1 MNYTITLDDLIEIEK
16 VYYYDS
22 DGEEQPIYKTDNP
35 LYVEGNPYYERNDN
49 TITVISTNTIPIPRV
64 DYESTKT
71 GINLGTVGAVDINS
85 VTDGE
90 GNNLEYTV
98 NDDNTLTVSNLNV
111 NDSVRVNYDLERI
124 RIGALEYQDNDKS
137 KNPTKYGMR
146 IRNSQGEDVLTT
158 DDNGDI
164 TMTGTIHAYAGDFT
178 GTVNAQAGEFSGSV
192 RVGSDN
198 QYVALTTELEDGPA
212 IASSDYM
219 KDRNTGWAIVG
230 NGDAYFHNI
239 TARGCIRTAVFEYEE
254 INAVGGAFLF
264 RPSSTIRNALLDDD
278 DIIITVEKDN
288 GFNNGDWVK
297 VAGAGSAAASL
308 RGGIYQIER
317 VYDIY
322 YGDESNETSGSSE
335 VLVPCTYRLLGAAAD
350 FEPYVQEQEGER
362 VSALE
367 GGAFIS
373 LCGEPDESSEFYDNY
388 GIGIN
393 SGQGQLFMPE
403 RAISLFETSVDDSG
417 SSPEVSMAYTGILGT
432 LPELKFFQTGVD
444 ESSQPTYS
452 VDADIYSNMEKT
464 QGIYTNNMY
473 IGDEDQYVAFYEES
487 NEKVLDI
494 AAGSIS
500 VGMGNYDPLYLIG
513 DQYGVALYKGEKVD
527 STQLI
532 NTNNVYITDENIQIR
547 DGQSPLALFSQDDI
561 KLITNESMG
570 TYTDI
575 SSGSYQ
581 IYNKGDLVYNLGYSS
596 VEREG
601 ETQYNK
607 YDFGFLI
614 GSTLTT
620 GIKKREYSSLPTK
633 IIANLN
639 NENLSDYYDFDNDV
653 PLINGWTVDIL
664 ESNTLTVNNN
674 TFTIEY
680 DETSEESF
688 DLITLSLTEYQTPV
702 RSLYIEPESKNGW
715 RISSAEKFFYFP
727 LSPQSNSTIELGF
740 WYNNTHYST
749 TFVADIG
756 STYTFTV
763 GTMSFITIKY
773 DGLLT
778 FTITTTISPANNP
791 KIYNLYGFYYVSNG
805 LYSNSINITQNFAYY
820 LPSLNIG
827 YSDDIRDYAFALG
840 KGTGPNDKETAF
852 GVDWDGHLYLYD
864 DIIFTRDTETQF
876 YVQGDGVGAGVEIGT
891 EGTYNTGYI
900 NYRFQSLETY
910 NLSVSQT
917 GTLSLRQVPWSD
929 AQHGPDWGSATEIW
943 NVDMTKVPQMEYLS
957 TSSSYKNTTTG
968 WEYVGITF
976 TVPSGYLYLAH
987 IYAGWSS
994 GSAGTT
1000 GVGFHHMNT
1009 LSGNYTNPRHSS
1021 TVSTAQDSPL
1031 FKLSSGT
1038 YYVFV
1043 KRGNANVT
1051 NTNYVYAL
1059 KMPIPPTGSL

>member
-1 MNYTITLDDLIEIEK
+1 MNYIVTLDDLIEIEK
-16 VYYYDS
+16 VYYYDNN
-22 DGEEQPIYKTDNP
+22 GGEQPIELTGDP
-35 LYVEGNPYYERNDN
+35 HYEVTNN
-49 TITVISTNTIPIPRV
+49 TITVISSNEIPVPRI
-64 DYESTKT
+64 DYKSSKT

-85 VTDGE
+85 VTDE
-90 GNNLEYTV
+90 NENNLEYVV
-98 NDDNTLTVSNLNV
+98 NDDNTLTVSNLNIG
-111 NDSVRVNYDLERI
+111 DSVRVNYDLERI
-124 RIGALEYQDNDKS
+124 RIGALEYEDGDKS

-178 GTVNAQAGEFSGSV
+178 GTVNAQAGEFSGNV
-192 RVGSDN
+192 RVGADDK
-198 QYVALTTELEDGPA
+198 YVALTTELENGPA

-219 KDRNTGWAIVG
+219 NDRNTGWAIIG

-264 RPSSTIRNALLDDD
+264 RPSSTIRSALLDDD

-297 VAGAGSAAASL
+297 IAGAGSTAASL
-308 RGGIYQIER
+308 FGGIYQIEK

-322 YGDESNETSGSSE
+322 YGDESNEASEPSE

-350 FEPYVQEQEGER
+350 FSPYVPEQDSGR

-403 RAISLFETSVDDSG
+403 RAISLFETSVDDSS

-432 LPELKFFQTGVD
+432 LPKLEFFQTGVD

-452 VDADIYSNMEKT
+452 VDTDIYRNMEKT

-473 IGDEDQYVAFYEES
+473 IGDEDQYVVFYEES

-500 VGMGNYDPLYLIG
+500 VGMGDYDPLYLIG
-513 DQYGVALYKGEKVD
+513 DQYGVALYRGEKAD
-527 STQLI
+527 STQTI
-532 NTNNVYITDENIQIR
+532 QGNNLFIDDESLQLR
-547 DGQSPLALFSQDDI
+547 DGKIPLSIFKNDGIELIGAEANVFINNDNFKIEQQQNAIFNIDYSNKTYIVERTESSVKNYLIPYNGTLSIPIQLKPNDSQIEGELFAIVLGSYYDRSSGILNDGYVLNKNTEWNWSSNDFDFNAVYENGVFTISNSYIGSNELNQESLDIVGTFDVGAWSISQTTIDSFSQ
-561 KLITNESMG
+561 E
-570 TYTDI
+570 
-575 SSGSYQ
+575 Q
-581 IYNKGDLVYNLGYSS
+581 I
-596 VEREG
+596 
-601 ETQYNK
+601 
-607 YDFGFLI
+607 F
-614 GSTLTT
+614 
-620 GIKKREYSSLPTK
+620 
-633 IIANLN
+633 A
-639 NENLSDYYDFDNDV
+639 
-653 PLINGWTVDIL
+653 
-664 ESNTLTVNNN
+664 
-674 TFTIEY
+674 
-680 DETSEESF
+680 
-688 DLITLSLTEYQTPV
+688 
-702 RSLYIEPESKNGW
+702 
-715 RISSAEKFFYFP
+715 
-727 LSPQSNSTIELGF
+727 
-740 WYNNTHYST
+740 
-749 TFVADIG
+749 
-756 STYTFTV
+756 
-763 GTMSFITIKY
+763 SFIFEDEDFYLLLTKGTPSTVTLVTGKFSVKY
-773 DGLLT
+773 DGDRTLRFDNT
-778 FTITTTISPANNP
+778 WARKHQGRGTIY
-791 KIYNLYGFYYVSNG
+791 KIKNLYFSYVPDNG
-805 LYSNSINITQNFAYY
+805 LILNQYNFTGEVYYS
-820 LPSLNIG
+820 LPNVLIG
-827 YSDDIRDYAFALG
+827 YPEILDEDESGVITNYAFALG
-840 KGTGPNDKETAF
+840 DGLGPDDRHTAF
-852 GVDWDGHLYLYD
+852 GIDWDGHLYIGND
-864 DIIFTRDTETQF
+864 MIFTRGTETQF
-876 YVQGDGVGAGVEIGT
+876 YVKGDGVGAGVEIGT
-891 EGTYNTGYI
+891 EGTYSTGYI

-910 NLSVSQT
+910 NLAVSQT
-917 GTLSLRQVPWSD
+917 GALSLRQVPWSD
-929 AQHGPDWGSATEIW
+929 VQHGPDWGSATEIW

-957 TSSSYKNTTTG
+957 TSNSYKNTTTG